1 MNTLQ
6 ENTQLK
12 SSASSIPYEELQK
25 EAEDT
30 NQNLHFQQ
38 QVSTLRKKLLL
49 LSVLL
54 VIVVVVFIGT
64 TAFR

>member
-12 SSASSIPYEELQK
+12 SSTSSIPYEELQK
-25 EAEDT
+25 EAEDA

-38 QVSTLRKKLLL
+38 VSILRKKLLL
-49 LSVLL
+49 LSILL